1 MEDAGVLDP
10 SSEKDLFCLHF
21 ILIPRIQHQLDIFW
35 ESYSHHKLQ
44 SEGNMTPLSSDLA
57 AVEGILE
64 ESSISEYGID
74 WTGPCQ
80 INNTD
85 DVILEV
91 SNCPL
96 TDEQLIQLKQ
106 VVDPMQL
113 CGDF

>member
-1 MEDAGVLDP
+1 M
-10 SSEKDLFCLHF
+10 S
-21 ILIPRIQHQLDIFW
+21 
-35 ESYSHHKLQ
+35 
-44 SEGNMTPLSSDLA
+44 TLSSDLA

-74 WTGPCQ
+74 WTGPCR
-80 INNTD
+80 INNTE

-96 TDEQLIQLKQ
+96 TDEQLIKLKQ

-113 CGDF
+113 CGDFGVSLYFTTRQFVYVLTTP